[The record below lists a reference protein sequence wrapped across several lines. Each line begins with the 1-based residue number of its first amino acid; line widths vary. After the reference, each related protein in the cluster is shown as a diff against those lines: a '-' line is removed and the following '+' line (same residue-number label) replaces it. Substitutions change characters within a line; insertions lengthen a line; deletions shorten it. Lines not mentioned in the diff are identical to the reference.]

1 MHALSQQT
9 MFEPAPA
16 SLPMQMRPYQ
26 EGSIQQVRQLIREG
40 NRSILVVAPT
50 GAGKTVIFSYIVA
63 EVARRG
69 QPVLILAHRR
79 ELINQTVKKVIA
91 AGVPRHLIGVIMGDD
106 PRRNPHALVQI
117 ASIDTLRNKP
127 TLPPAKVV
135 IIDEAHRALSPSYV
149 QLSERYPDAIKL
161 GFSVGPDSIVEFR
174 GGCFGAGWVGS
185 ISDAFTALAT
195 TEPVLDLDGYDVIR
209 AGGIESR
216 GWIKNGFGW
225 KPVKSFIRHTCDK
238 PTRSI
243 RTAGDDLVLTDDHSI
258 YRVEHDG
265 YALKGGVKRSVAAIR
280 ERHASVVEVGDVL
293 PADDG
298 ANWDGAVERVVDV
311 ASIVRG
317 MEGAHVAV
325 DLSKATRA
333 QIGASPSLWYSY
345 RHGGSHGN
353 HLPVD
358 LYLRHAKD
366 LPEPTHVYTEG
377 AIGCWTAPKLRLSQ
391 WAYVL
396 GFWLGDGWIDGN
408 RLGFAVETARVDHM
422 MAQLQSLPGVSWKP
436 SARQTPGKSVDI
448 RCSNAV
454 VAAVLRSVV
463 GDAKAHSKKIP
474 GEWITSWPRAAR
486 IELLHGLI
494 DSDGYVNNADRG
506 RRRVH
511 YVTVS
516 PDLGRSILS
525 LLRSV
530 GVQGTMRRRAPGA
543 GGIVNGRQITAT
555 RESYVIH
562 WSLSA
567 MEGNNDGHSGARQ
580 RFVHRKLRFNEAP
593 VRAVVPVERPMH
605 VYDLEMEG
613 HPSFVAN
620 GVLVHNTATPWRL
633 DGKGLGRM
641 YGELVVVASVQQLID
656 EGFLVRPR
664 VFTHPVRPDLS
675 KVAVTSG
682 GDYDEEQLAAAVDK
696 AALIGNIVEHYRQHA
711 SGLRAFAFAAS
722 VEHSI
727 HIADAFNAAGI
738 AAEHVDGTTDSAV
751 RDAALER
758 FRSGQTMILAN
769 CGVYTE
775 GTDVPEAKCAILAR
789 PTKSRILYFQCGGRV
804 LRPALGMDTAIILD
818 HGGCAVEFGRLQDPQ
833 EYSLGDVSKRRGSVK
848 SEAAVRLCPNC
859 YFAMPTRTR
868 ECEECSYTFP
878 IEPRQVEQRDGQLVE
893 MKPSEDPAARELR
906 ATIQTLTIS
915 IDRTRDWR
923 VGETN
928 RRLWDRYRKSRTE
941 MTTIELRGVLHYLSS
956 DGFTRDNPPPA
967 PVASTPEWLKRAEV
981 PTEPTSSPADEK
993 QRAMQ
998 EAVDRAYPD
1007 VESRERLFNKTAA
1020 SIDDVFPPQSPD
1032 SEEIVEWP
1040 L

>member
-50 GAGKTVIFSYIVA
+50 GAGKTCIFSYIVA

-161 GFSVGPDSIVEFR
+161 GF
-174 GGCFGAGWVGS
+174 
-185 ISDAFTALAT
+185 
-195 TEPVLDLDGYDVIR
+195 
-209 AGGIESR
+209 
-216 GWIKNGFGW
+216 
-225 KPVKSFIRHTCDK
+225 
-238 PTRSI
+238 
-243 RTAGDDLVLTDDHSI
+243 
-258 YRVEHDG
+258 
-265 YALKGGVKRSVAAIR
+265 
-280 ERHASVVEVGDVL
+280 
-293 PADDG
+293 
-298 ANWDGAVERVVDV
+298 
-311 ASIVRG
+311 
-317 MEGAHVAV
+317 
-325 DLSKATRA
+325 
-333 QIGASPSLWYSY
+333 
-345 RHGGSHGN
+345 
-353 HLPVD
+353 
-358 LYLRHAKD
+358 
-366 LPEPTHVYTEG
+366 
-377 AIGCWTAPKLRLSQ
+377 
-391 WAYVL
+391 
-396 GFWLGDGWIDGN
+396 
-408 RLGFAVETARVDHM
+408 
-422 MAQLQSLPGVSWKP
+422 
-436 SARQTPGKSVDI
+436 
-448 RCSNAV
+448 
-454 VAAVLRSVV
+454 
-463 GDAKAHSKKIP
+463 
-474 GEWITSWPRAAR
+474 
-486 IELLHGLI
+486 
-494 DSDGYVNNADRG
+494 
-506 RRRVH
+506 
-511 YVTVS
+511 
-516 PDLGRSILS
+516 
-525 LLRSV
+525 
-530 GVQGTMRRRAPGA
+530 
-543 GGIVNGRQITAT
+543 
-555 RESYVIH
+555 
-562 WSLSA
+562 
-567 MEGNNDGHSGARQ
+567 
-580 RFVHRKLRFNEAP
+580 
-593 VRAVVPVERPMH
+593 
-605 VYDLEMEG
+605 
-613 HPSFVAN
+613 
-620 GVLVHNTATPWRL
+620 TATPWRL

-868 ECEECSYTFP
+868 ECEECHYTFP

-915 IDRTRDWR
+915 IDRTREWR